1 MLLKG
6 FSLVWVVAS
15 CFFGVIK
22 MQNCTVVFAHGRE
35 SGPWGTK
42 IRALAKVA
50 EQRGCRVV
58 SRDDSDNRDPELRV
72 TRLVDEVK
80 AIEGLV
86 VLVGSSMGGY
96 VATVASQVVR
106 PAGLF
111 LMAPAFGLPGYVN
124 QTPLPISREL
134 TVVHGWDDDVVP
146 VEPVFAFA
154 KQHQA
159 MLHLVPAGH
168 ALLEQV
174 DFLVQ
179 IFAPFLDRCLQ
190 LDGGMARERFLAT
203 F

>member
-1 MLLKG
+1 
-6 FSLVWVVAS
+6 
-15 CFFGVIK
+15 

-80 AIEGLV
+80 AIEGPV

-106 PAGLF
+106 TVGLF
-111 LMAPAFGLPGYVN
+111 LMAPAFALSGYVN

-134 TVVHGWDDDVVP
+134 TIVHGWEDDVVP
-146 VEPVFAFA
+146 LEPVLAFA

-159 MLHLVPAGH
+159 MLHLVPACH

-174 DFLVQ
+174 DFLTQ
-179 IFAPFLDRCLQ
+179 IFEPFLVRCLQ
-190 LDGGMARERFLAT
+190 HDGVTARARFMAT

>member
-1 MLLKG
+1 
-6 FSLVWVVAS
+6 
-15 CFFGVIK
+15 

-80 AIEGLV
+80 AIEGPV

-96 VATVASQVVR
+96 VATVASQVLR
-106 PAGLF
+106 PVGLF
-111 LMAPAFGLPGYVN
+111 LMAPAFGLPGYAN

-134 TVVHGWDDDVVP
+134 TVVHGWDDDVAP
-146 VEPVFAFA
+146 LEPVLAFA

-168 ALLEQV
+168 ALLEQI

-179 IFAPFLDRCLQ
+179 IFDPFLVRCLQ